1 MSKEFKEFKGDT
13 NRQPNE
19 PNGNRNKLL
28 TGIQE
33 NKCLM
38 KQWGPV
44 TVWKLNLVRG
54 RMIEDQIEKKLKIKK
69 VNKFTKKIKALRPGT
84 GIESFNQ
91 ENYKFVKP
99 SGAVCG
105 GTLGHHEKG
114 WSTKHG
120 QRKKW
125 ELQVK
130 GREYFF
136 NKTRKE
142 KSPNLGKQKPIQA
155 QEAHRPPVRTRKE
168 TRSLYY
174 I

>member
-13 NRQPNE
+13 SRQPNE
-19 PNGNRNKLL
+19 PNRNRNKLP

-44 TVWKLNLVRG
+44 TVWKLNLLRG
-54 RMIEDQIEKKLKIKK
+54 RMIEDQTEKKLKIKK
-69 VNKFTKKIKALRPGT
+69 SISLLKIKALRPGR

-105 GTLGHHEKG
+105 GTLGQHEKG

-120 QRKKW
+120 QRKNENFRSKA
-125 ELQVK
+125 ENISSIK
-130 GREYFF
+130 PE
-136 NKTRKE
+136 K
-142 KSPNLGKQKPIQA
+142 KSPQI
-155 QEAHRPPVRTRKE
+155 
-168 TRSLYY
+168 
-174 I
+174 